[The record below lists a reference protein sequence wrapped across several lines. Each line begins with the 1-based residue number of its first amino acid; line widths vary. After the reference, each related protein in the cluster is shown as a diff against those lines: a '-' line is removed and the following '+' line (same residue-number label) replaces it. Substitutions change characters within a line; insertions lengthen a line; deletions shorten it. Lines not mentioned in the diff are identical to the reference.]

1 VTSVS
6 RVPPRTLG
14 EIALAAEAALEGSPD
29 TVIHGVA
36 ALDEAKP
43 GELSFLAHPR
53 YEAALAAT
61 RASAVLV
68 APGIS
73 CPSHVQ
79 ALRCKDP
86 YQALARILGLFDP
99 FGGELPAGVHPSAVI
114 GKDVKLGEGVHVGA
128 GAVIEDGAAIGARS
142 TISPGVFVG
151 RGATI
156 GEDAFLHPR
165 VVVARGCILGR
176 RVIVQAGAVIGS
188 DGFGY
193 AFGGGAYRKIPQ
205 IGIVEI
211 GDDVEIGANTCIDRA
226 TIGRTRIG
234 AGTKID
240 NLVQVAHNV
249 AVGEGCAFAA
259 QSGVAG
265 STQIGKGVRL
275 GGQAGVGG
283 HMKIGD
289 GVTAGG
295 QAGIIGDISP
305 GETVSGYPARSHRQ
319 MMRIQASLH
328 RLPELLRRLRVLE
341 SRREDH
347 SSGTAED

>member
-1 VTSVS
+1 VTPGS
-6 RVPPRTLG
+6 RAPAKTLG
-14 EIALAAEAALEGSPD
+14 EIALAAQALVEGSPD

-36 ALDEAKP
+36 ALDDAKQ

-61 RASAVLV
+61 KASAVLV
-68 APGIS
+68 MPGIA

-86 YQALARILGLFDP
+86 YQALARILELFDP
-99 FGGELPAGVHPSAVI
+99 FGGEAAPGVHPSAVI
-114 GKDVKLGEGVHVGA
+114 GQDVKLGEGVGIGA

-142 TISPGVFVG
+142 TISAGVFVG
-151 RGATI
+151 KGAVI
-156 GEDAFLHPR
+156 GEDALLHPR

-265 STQIGKGVRL
+265 STQFGKGVRL

-283 HMKIGD
+283 HLRIGD

-295 QAGIIGDISP
+295 QAGIIGDVAS

-319 MMRIQASLH
+319 MMRIHASLH

-341 SRREDH
+341 SRREDP

>member
-1 VTSVS
+1 M
-6 RVPPRTLG
+6 TLG
-14 EIALAAEAALEGSPD
+14 EIARAAEATVEGTPD
-29 TVIHGVA
+29 TVIHGVSG
-36 ALDEAKP
+36 LEEAKP
-43 GELSFLAHPR
+43 GDLSFLAHPR
-53 YEAALAAT
+53 FEGALAKT
-61 RASAVLV
+61 RATAVILT
-68 APGIS
+68 PGIA
-73 CPSHVQ
+73 CPGHVQ
-79 ALRCKDP
+79 ALRAKDP
-86 YQALARILGLFDP
+86 YQAMARVLSLFDP
-99 FGGELPAGVHPSAVI
+99 FGAQPPAGVHPSAVI
-114 GKDVKLGEGVHVGA
+114 GKDVALGEGVSIGAHV
-128 GAVIEDGAAIGARS
+128 VIEDGAAIGARS
-142 TISPGVFVG
+142 TISPGVFIG
-151 RGATI
+151 RGVVI

-193 AFGGGAYRKIPQ
+193 AFAGGSYRKIPQ

-234 AGTKID
+234 SGTKID
-240 NLVQVAHNV
+240 NLVMVAHNV

-283 HMKIGD
+283 HLKIGD

-295 QAGIIGDISP
+295 QAGIIGDIPS

-319 MMRIQASLH
+319 MMRIHASLH
-328 RLPELLRRLRVLE
+328 QLPELWRRLRVLE
-341 SRREDH
+341 SNREEH